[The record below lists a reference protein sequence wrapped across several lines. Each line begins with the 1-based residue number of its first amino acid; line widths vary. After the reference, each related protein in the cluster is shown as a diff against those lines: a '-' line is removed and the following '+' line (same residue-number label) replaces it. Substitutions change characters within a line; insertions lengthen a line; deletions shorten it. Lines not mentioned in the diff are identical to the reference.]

1 MPDDRYDVFISYAR
15 EDLEWV
21 QQHLYEPL
29 ARCRL
34 ADGRAPRI
42 FFDLGE
48 HGIGIGDNFLN
59 KIAAA
64 IERAKYIV
72 PVYSRFYFLKR
83 MCQKELDLAY
93 QRMAE
98 TPEDEPEPCRPI
110 LIDPHAVASIPFKWK
125 ATNFWRTTDE
135 KWFAKLCESL
145 GLKPF
150 TVRPELA
157 FAEPPP
163 ATAAP
168 RLTLRPVRVRVTFDG
183 KPRADAP
190 EEVAL
195 AAEGAALEGTL
206 RATTNSSGIATFAD
220 LSFPA
225 AARGVKWVATTAG
238 ADPVTSAPFDVVA
251 PPPPPPV
258 VAPPTIAA
266 EGEAVFFGSGR
277 AVLVARPG
285 ALAVFDT
292 TGRALVPHVPV
303 RGRVRLVARGG
314 PLLAVADWSGNVWLF
329 SDTGEW
335 RTWAFGGDKGGFVV
349 PGGIAFDGAA
359 AYVGFWSGRAFR
371 VALDGSV
378 AEALHH
384 DGGAQA
390 LAVASGRA
398 YVADF
403 TGALA
408 VYDLATKRLVNAK
421 ALEQAVWAL
430 RPCAGGLVG
439 IGDRYLYRVELQ
451 PFEVQR
457 DALPEGAAAAVFGDT
472 CLPVLLSA
480 EGVGRRV
487 KPHNLSYGHQFRA
500 PTGAVPVG
508 ADDAGSVCVCAAPD
522 GTRVLVRDRVTKYSH
537 TAGTLAVSPA
547 ADLFALG
554 EPGGVRLLTA
564 AAFEALFGGGP

>member
-59 KIAAA
+59 KIAGA

-83 MCQKELDLAY
+83 MCIKELDLAY
-93 QRMAE
+93 QRVAE
-98 TPEDEPEPCRPI
+98 TPEDEPEPCRPL
-110 LIDPHAVASIPFKWK
+110 LIDPQAVASIPFKWK

-135 KWFAKLCESL
+135 KWFAKLCDSL

-157 FAEPPP
+157 FAEQPAP
-163 ATAAP
+163 ATA
-168 RLTLRPVRVRVTFDG
+168 RLTLPPVRVRVTFDG

-190 EEVAL
+190 EEVTL
-195 AAEGAALEGTL
+195 TAAGAALEGTL
-206 RATTNSSGIATFAD
+206 RATTNSEGVATFAD
-220 LSFPA
+220 LVVPTA
-225 AARGVKWVATTAG
+225 ATGVKLVATTTG
-238 ADPVTSAPFDVVA
+238 AEPVASAPFDVIAA
-251 PPPPPPV
+251 PAPKV
-258 VAPPTIAA
+258 ERAPPTVAV
-266 EGEAVFFGSGR
+266 EGEAVFFASGR

-292 TGRALVPHVPV
+292 TGRALVPHVGV
-303 RGRVRLVARGG
+303 QGRLRLVARSG

-335 RTWAFGGDKGGFVV
+335 RTWAFGGTAGGFVV
-349 PGGIAFDGAA
+349 PGAIAFDGAA
-359 AYVGFWSGRAFR
+359 AFVGFWSGRAFR
-371 VALDGSV
+371 IDIGGA
-378 AEALHH
+378 ATEALHH
-384 DGGAQA
+384 DGGVQA
-390 LAVASGRA
+390 LAVANGRA

-403 TGALA
+403 TGALV
-408 VYDLATKRLVNAK
+408 VYELATKRLVNSK
-421 ALEQAVWAL
+421 AIEKAVWAL

-439 IGDRYLYRVELQ
+439 IGDRYTYRVEFQ
-451 PFEVQR
+451 PFEVHR
-457 DALPEGAAAAVFGDT
+457 EALPEGAAAAVFGDSDR
-472 CLPVLLSA
+472 PVLVSA
-480 EGVGRRV
+480 DGAGLRV
-487 KPHNLSYGHQFRA
+487 KPHLAYGHKFRA
-500 PTGAVPVG
+500 PSGAVPVG
-508 ADDAGSVCVCAAPD
+508 ADSAGSVCVCAAPD
-522 GTRVLVRDRVTKYSH
+522 GTRVLVRDSVTKYSH

-547 ADLFALG
+547 GDLFALG
-554 EPGGVRLLTA
+554 EPGGVRVLTA
-564 AAFEALFGGGP
+564 AAFEALFGGGL